1 MNRALLEVR
10 NLKTCFRVEGREV
23 AIADGITFH
32 INRGEVVGLV
42 GESGCGKSV
51 TALSI
56 MNLVP
61 DPPGK
66 IRSGQIIFEDEDLLT
81 KSEKQL
87 RKIRGNHI
95 SMIFQDPMTSLN
107 PVQSIGRQISETLEQ
122 HQGLN
127 RKQGMDMAQTLLKLV
142 GIPSP
147 KSLVSEYP
155 HRLSGGMK
163 QRVMIA
169 MAVSCNPKLMIAD
182 EPTTALDVTIQAQ
195 ILEIMKELQKSRGMA
210 ILLITHDLGIV
221 AEIAERVMVMY
232 AGKIVESAPVSRLF
246 ANPQHPYTKGL
257 LSAVPCPDTVGE
269 RLRTIK
275 GTIPRSGDHLVG
287 CRFHPR
293 CEYTCE
299 ICIKHEPFLR
309 EVGANSY
316 VSCWQGIERYPGV
329 GLNRE

>member
-1 MNRALLEVR
+1 MNRGLLEVR
-10 NLKTCFRVEGREV
+10 ELKTCFRVEGKEV
-23 AIADGITFH
+23 PIVDGITFH

-42 GESGCGKSV
+42 GESGCGKSL

-66 IRSGQIIFEDEDLLT
+66 IRSGQILFEDEDLLA

-107 PVQSIGRQISETLEQ
+107 PVQSIGRQISESLEQ
-122 HQGLN
+122 HQGLS
-127 RKQGMDMAQTLLKLV
+127 RKQGMDVAQTLLKLV
-142 GIPSP
+142 NIPSP
-147 KSLVSEYP
+147 ENVVWEYP
-155 HRLSGGMK
+155 HRLSGGMR
-163 QRVMIA
+163 QRAMIA
-169 MAVSCNPKLMIAD
+169 MAVACNPKLMIAD

-221 AEIAERVMVMY
+221 AEIAERVLVMY
-232 AGKIVESAPVSRLF
+232 AGRIVESAPVSRLF

-257 LSAVPCPDTVGE
+257 LGAAPRTETIGK
-269 RLRTIK
+269 RLHTIK
-275 GTIPRSGDHLVG
+275 GTIPGPGDHIVG

-293 CEYTCE
+293 CEYACE
-299 ICIKHEPFLR
+299 ICIKHEPSLR
-309 EVGANSY
+309 EVGADSF
-316 VSCWQGIERYPGV
+316 VSCWLETERYPGI